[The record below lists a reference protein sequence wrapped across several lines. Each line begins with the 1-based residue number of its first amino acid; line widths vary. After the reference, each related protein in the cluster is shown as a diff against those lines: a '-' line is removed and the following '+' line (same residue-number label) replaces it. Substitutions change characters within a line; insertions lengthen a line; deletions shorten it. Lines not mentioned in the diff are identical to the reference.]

1 MTAMKSRMRLT
12 AFAVVFTL
20 LLVPQALLAQGL
32 ERVAPEEVGL
42 SSERLDH
49 LSQVLEQYVDEGRL
63 AGGVAI
69 VVRRGKIA
77 YLEAVGHRDVEAQ
90 APMPTDAIFRIA
102 SQTKALA
109 STGVMMLQEEG
120 KLLITDPIGKYLP
133 AFAGTKVA
141 QPNGRGGYDVVAAR
155 RPITI
160 RALLTHTAGI
170 SYGMGL
176 IANRGPAADAWEE
189 EGITGWYFARRDEPV
204 GDTMARL
211 AELPMDAHP
220 GERWIY
226 GYNTDILGAM
236 IEKIS
241 GQTLGA
247 YLKERLFDPLG
258 MNDTQF
264 FVPQDKVGRLATVYS
279 SVDGGSSFERAP
291 DSGTMQSQGHYV
303 NGPRMAYSAGAGSTS
318 TATDY
323 ATFLQMMLNGGEFN
337 GTRILSRTTVD
348 SMISN
353 HLGDIPFR
361 GGQGFGLGFSIM
373 LDPASTGLPGS
384 VGEFGWGGAY
394 HSTYWAD
401 PKEEMVVVYLTQIIP
416 AINLDDQEKFRTL
429 VYQAIV
435 D

>member
-1 MTAMKSRMRLT
+1 MRSRMHLT
-12 AFAVVFTL
+12 AFVALIAL
-20 LLVPQALLAQGL
+20 LLVPQALVAQGL
-32 ERVAPEEVGL
+32 ERATPEDVGM
-42 SSERLDH
+42 SSERLDR
-49 LSQVLEQYVDEGRL
+49 LSSALEQYVDEGRL

-77 YLEAVGHRDVEAQ
+77 YLDAFGHRDVEAR
-90 APMPTDAIFRIA
+90 APMSTDNIFRIA

-109 STGVMMLQEEG
+109 SVGVLLLQEEG
-120 KLLITDPIGKYLP
+120 KLLVTDPVGKHLP
-133 AFAGTKVA
+133 AFANTKVA
-141 QPNGRGGYDVVAAR
+141 QPNARGGYDVVAAR

-160 RALLTHTAGI
+160 RDLLTHTAGI

-176 IANRGPAADAWEE
+176 IANRGPAAGAWEE
-189 EGITGWYFARRDEPV
+189 AGITGWYFADRDESV

-241 GQTLGA
+241 GQTLGEF
-247 YLKERLFDPLG
+247 LRERLFAPLG
-258 MNDTQF
+258 MNDTHF
-264 FVPQDKVGRLATVYS
+264 FLPQDKVDRLATVYS
-279 SVDGGSSFERAP
+279 SVDGGASFERAP

-303 NGPRMAYSAGAGSTS
+303 NGPRKAFSAGAGGLS

-323 ATFLQMMLNGGEFN
+323 ATFMQMMLNGGELN
-337 GTRILSRTTVD
+337 GTRILSRTTVE
-348 SMISN
+348 SMVSD

-361 GGQGFGLGFSIM
+361 AGQGFGLGFSITH
-373 LDPASTGLPGS
+373 DPASTGLPGS
-384 VGEFGWGGAY
+384 AGEFAWAGAY

-401 PKEEMVVVYLTQIIP
+401 PEEEMVVVYLTQIIP
-416 AINLDDQEKFRTL
+416 AMNLDDQRKIRTL
-429 VYQAIV
+429 VYQAII

>member
-1 MTAMKSRMRLT
+1 MRSRIRLT
-12 AFAVVFTL
+12 ALAVVFAL
-20 LLVPQALLAQGL
+20 LLVPEALLAQGL
-32 ERVAPEEVGL
+32 VRVAPEEVGM
-42 SSERLDH
+42 SSERLDR
-49 LSQVLEQYVDEGRL
+49 LSLALESYVDEGRL
-63 AGGVAI
+63 SGAVTI

-77 YLEAVGHRDVEAQ
+77 YREGIGFRDVEAQ
-90 APMPTDAIFRIA
+90 APMPSDGIFRIA

-109 STGVMMLQEEG
+109 SVGVMLLQEEG
-120 KLLITDPIGKYLP
+120 RLLITDPVGKYIP
-133 AFAGTKVA
+133 AFAETTVA
-141 QPNGRGGYDVVAAR
+141 EPNDEGGIDVVPAR

-160 RALLTHTAGI
+160 RDLLTHTAGI

-176 IANRGPAADAWEE
+176 LANRGPAADAWEE
-189 EGITGWYFARRDEPV
+189 AGITGWYFADRDETV

-220 GERWIY
+220 GAAWIY

-247 YLKERLFDPLG
+247 FLRERLFDPLG
-258 MNDTQF
+258 MNDTHF
-264 FVPQDKVGRLATVYS
+264 FLPDGKLGRLATVYS
-279 SVDGGSSFERAP
+279 SVDGGARFERAP
-291 DSGTMQSQGHYV
+291 DPGHMVGQGHYV
-303 NGPRMAYSAGAGSTS
+303 NGPRKAFSAGAGLLS

-323 ATFLQMMLNGGEFN
+323 ATFLQMMLNGGELD
-337 GTRILSRTTVD
+337 GTRILSRKTVE
-348 SMISN
+348 SMVSD

-361 GGQGFGLGFSIM
+361 PGQGFGLGFSITR
-373 LDPASTGLPGS
+373 DPAASGLPGS

-401 PKEEMVVVYLTQIIP
+401 PQEEMVVVYLTQIIP
-416 AINLDDQEKFRTL
+416 AINLDDQQKVRSL
-429 VYQAIV
+429 IYQAIV